1 MMIIQNGKT
10 TSETV
15 APPRISLA
23 AGRWKWLAVLALFFV
38 YGVVQT
44 LLKS

>member
-1 MMIIQNGKT
+1 MKP
-10 TSETV
+10 SP
-15 APPRISLA
+15 ADKLSS
-23 AGRWKWLAVLALFFV
+23 RWKWLAVIALFFV